1 MNGTVRKKLIWI
13 LPLLWTAVIF
23 SASLQS
29 GEDSGALSGSITG
42 MIYDFLTKAGFSLT
56 FETLHFLIRKAAHFT
71 EYAIL
76 GILVKTAIQKAP
88 LLKSDTLSLLS
99 WMILIPLCDE
109 GIQHF
114 VSGRFGAIED
124 SLLDMSG
131 FAFGALLVYLILRF
145 RK

>member
-1 MNGTVRKKLIWI
+1 MNAALRKKLIWI

-23 SASLQS
+23 SASLQN

-42 MIYDFLTKAGFSLT
+42 MIYNFLTKAGFSLT
-56 FETLHFLIRKAAHFT
+56 FETLHFLIRKTAHFT
-71 EYAIL
+71 EYAVL
-76 GILVKTAIQKAP
+76 GILVKSAIQKAP
-88 LLKSDTLSLLS
+88 LLKSNTLSLLS

-114 VSGRFGAIED
+114 VSGRFCALQD

-131 FAFGALLVYLILRF
+131 FAFGALLVYLFLKLR
-145 RK
+145 K